1 MLAWTIYITFI
12 GVLVLMLLPR
22 DNARAARIVALLTA
36 IAGCAIAFI
45 GSIQQ
50 VQQVDPGQVTTIVKL
65 DWIKPIGAQ
74 YYLAADGISLMLVVL
89 TGLAAIAG
97 ILFSWNIEKRTKE
110 FFAFY
115 LALIGGVYGVFLSFD
130 VLLLFVFYELT
141 IIPKYFL
148 IARWGSTRKEYGAMK
163 LAIYSFV
170 GSHLVLIGLIAAW
183 VVARGQLGHPTLNLM
198 DLAQVHFSI
207 GFQHWGFPLVFV
219 GVAILAGMW
228 PFHTWAPTGHVAA
241 PTAGSMLLA
250 GVVMKLGAYGCLRVA
265 MLMFPEGTK
274 EWQWA
279 IAALAVAGIVYGAGV
294 ALVQRDFKFVIG
306 YSSVSHMGFVLL
318 GLATLNTIGLDGA
331 VLQMFSHGI
340 IAGLLFGVV
349 GRMVYDRTHTRDFND
364 LETMQLGK
372 LIPFAGV
379 TFVIA
384 GIASMGLPGFSGFIA
399 ELQVLMGAWAV
410 FPKLTILSG
419 VGILIGVAYTLRA
432 MQKGFYSDA
441 PAVALG
447 DHHDH
452 PLEPITMPERFGAVI
467 LIGASLVI
475 GIFPSLLMNWI
486 EPCFKSP
493 LFARLLS
500 GGAQ

>member
-1 MLAWTIYITFI
+1 
-12 GVLVLMLLPR
+12 
-22 DNARAARIVALLTA
+22 
-36 IAGCAIAFI
+36 
-45 GSIQQ
+45 
-50 VQQVDPGQVTTIVKL
+50 
-65 DWIKPIGAQ
+65 
-74 YYLAADGISLMLVVL
+74 MLVVL
-89 TGLAAIAG
+89 TGLAAVTG
-97 ILFSWNIEKRTKE
+97 ILFSWNIEKRTNQ

-130 VLLLFVFYELT
+130 LLLLFVFYELT

-163 LAIYSFV
+163 LALYSFV
-170 GSHLVLIGLIAAW
+170 GSHLVLIGMIAAW
-183 VVARGQLGHPTLNLM
+183 VVAGRQLGHPTL
-198 DLAQVHFSI
+198 DLTELAKITFSA
-207 GFQHWGFPLVFV
+207 GFQHWVFPLVFV
-219 GVAILAGMW
+219 GFAILAGMW

-265 MLMFPEGTK
+265 MVLFPEGAK

-279 IAALAVAGIVYGAGV
+279 IAALAVIGIIYGAGV

-306 YSSVSHMGFVLL
+306 YSSVSHMGFVIL

-364 LETMQLGK
+364 LETMNVGK
-372 LIPFAGV
+372 LLPFAGV

-384 GIASMGLPGFSGFIA
+384 GVASMGLPGFSGFVA
-399 ELQVLMGAWAV
+399 EFQVLIGMWQVYPIATLLA
-410 FPKLTILSG
+410 G
-419 VGILIGVAYTLRA
+419 VGIVLGVGYTLRA
-432 MQKGFYSDA
+432 VQRGFYSDTPPSPYA
-441 PAVALG
+441 SHEAHG
-447 DHHDH
+447 HDDH
-452 PLEPITMPERFGAVI
+452 PMEPISIPERIGAVM
-467 LIGASLVI
+467 LIAASLII
-475 GIFPSLLMNWI
+475 GLFPSLLMDWI
-486 EPCFKSP
+486 EPCLKSP
-493 LFARLLS
+493 MFARLLH